1 MPSLSAQQALVAI
14 FCQSDTLCRLH
25 WQLPSTIQAQQ
36 GLCFKLFLSAVLIW
50 LQYQIA
56 VDLRHCSGLRVI
68 SLESNRLTTPV
79 LDLRALSQLR
89 SLQLYGNPLEFLMEL
104 SPCTALR
111 HLSLANVRMS
121 SDPTFLKWEVEVV
134 AMSYM
139 GRTNKL
145 SALFAI
151 IFRRSACQHPLLAGA
166 LGASRFCTQ
175 QSHV

>member
-1 MPSLSAQQALVAI
+1 MPG
-14 FCQSDTLCRLH
+14 T
-25 WQLPSTIQAQQ
+25 
-36 GLCFKLFLSAVLIW
+36 
-50 LQYQIA
+50 A
-56 VDLRHCSGLRVI
+56 VDLRYCSDLRII

-79 LDLRALSQLR
+79 LDLRPLSQLR

-121 SDPTFLKWEVEVV
+121 ADPTFMKCEVEVV
-134 AMSYM
+134 ATSYM

-145 SALFAI
+145 AALFAI

-166 LGASRFCTQ
+166 LGEPSAF
-175 QSHV
+175 HVSYRCLFLVLTWLHEPMRRILAVVGGGHSCDLGLRPPPPGSGTR